1 MGGRRVIA
9 IRPPT
14 EEARRTWRLVLS
26 LAEDFGADR
35 EWSLIGGLMVQLHG
49 FEHDDD
55 LRPTA
60 DIDLIGGARRAP
72 RMTEEMAELLVRRG
86 AEVAT
91 PPRSNPELGYRFG
104 FEGKTIELLGP
115 DGLRRD
121 PKTVAGLRT
130 FQVAGGTQAL
140 RRTRIVLVALD
151 DGKPVAVRCPDLLGA
166 ILIKARVALKKRA
179 RKYLSDRQDLIR
191 LLGYV
196 DDPRA
201 LAAEATR
208 SEKGW
213 LSEVETTV
221 DFDDAALIELFPE
234 ERLVRA
240 RQALRLLGQAGLQA
254 TPEK

>member
-1 MGGRRVIA
+1 MAGSQVVA

-14 EEARRTWRLVLS
+14 EEARRIWRLVLS

-60 DIDLIGGARRAP
+60 DIDLLGGAKRAP

-86 AEVAT
+86 AVVAT

-104 FEGKTIELLGP
+104 FEGETIELLGP

-130 FQVAGGTQAL
+130 FQAAGGTQAE
-140 RRTRIVLVALD
+140 D
-151 DGKPVAVRCPDLLGA
+151 
-166 ILIKARVALKKRA
+166 
-179 RKYLSDRQDLIR
+179 
-191 LLGYV
+191 
-196 DDPRA
+196 
-201 LAAEATR
+201 AEAQVPLGSSGPDSTAHLR
-208 SEKGW
+208 GRPQVSGGRGN
-213 LSEVETTV
+213 
-221 DFDDAALIELFPE
+221 PE
-234 ERLVRA
+234 
-240 RQALRLLGQAGLQA
+240 
-254 TPEK
+254 